1 MPPNSTVSDKPICVS
16 DSFHFSSFYW
26 RESTASL
33 AGLDQED
40 SPSPGAGGDDDD
52 SVAGINNINGR
63 LSRSRTTTIGSDGDL
78 SSMQEENAGDQPAFK
93 PFTVANPDRVKLKF
107 YSNVLG
113 DNSTFIHY
121 GKWDGLDTEQP
132 GAYGRA
138 AEAMTDYMY
147 KLSMG
152 LLPHRAESNDL
163 RYVDLGSGTGAS
175 AIHLAE
181 KHNLTISQATC
192 INLCHDQN
200 ITAKERTAELD
211 LADKIDV
218 VEASFEETPCASNHY
233 DLSFSQD
240 AFIHAISKEKAY
252 AEAYR
257 ITKPGGAFVFCDLVC
272 GSDPDLTVQE
282 LASFAEKNRINDW
295 LNPNQIVKTCAGA
308 GWADVKFVDL
318 SVDLRISFQLMLK
331 KVTFVLEHGD
341 TGSSSSRVLLM
352 NYRDSICR
360 RITQIERGVFKWGV
374 FHARKPVCM
383 DLAVKP
389 PVPFVKTNHLIVDN
403 KDSIDESQS
412 KETNVVV
419 IDILKRMS
427 KETIEEMPSTVEL
440 LITMSAGL
448 DHIDLDACKAAGIVV
463 KNSGR
468 DAITS
473 HVVQYCLSF
482 IIIGLRDALNQLSV
496 PFPSSGWNLNW
507 NCEGK
512 PLTSST
518 IAIIG
523 MGLISKSLVE
533 EIRKIAPEARIIY
546 NTRTRDFDFENKQ
559 GLEYVANV
567 ADLASQC
574 DVLVPMCPLTRQ
586 TDNLISKDVIAQLR
600 PHAGLINM
608 SRGKI
613 VDTDAL
619 TEALETKAI
628 KYAILDTTYPE
639 PLPSDHALW
648 SLENCFI
655 FPHYATNT
663 MAVREALVS
672 EIEPIIADHY
682 GLGHS
687 DERRK
692 AEEKALRYDL
702 AVAHRLTAK
711 YGMDMLV
718 WNHISA
724 RFRTGCLI
732 TPGRKMWGK
741 IMPEDLVY
749 SSTNITADVI
759 HDAIYS
765 ARPDT
770 KSIIHLHTP
779 AATAISCLEEGF
791 QPITQDSAYFYGK
804 VATYDWDG
812 LSNESSEGPL
822 IAAAVKAVEGC
833 NTLLMHNHGFVCFGP
848 SVRHAWVLAYYFEKC
863 CEIQL
868 RVMQSGGKLRRP
880 AKAVMQKAA
889 EDSYLPEF
897 APGVCEWEGLCEEI
911 SFS

>member
-1 MPPNSTVSDKPICVS
+1 MAPNSTLTDDKPICVS
-16 DSFHFSSFYW
+16 DSFHFASFWTDSS
-26 RESTASL
+26 ANL
-33 AGLDQED
+33 AGMDRGLPLGDND
-40 SPSPGAGGDDDD
+40 SISGDGVAINSRNGA
-52 SVAGINNINGR
+52 GR
-63 LSRSRTTTIGSDGDL
+63 LSRNPSLGSDADSL
-78 SSMQEENAGDQPAFK
+78 APMNEQPVLK

-121 GKWDGLDTEQP
+121 GKWDGLDTDQP

-138 AEAMTDYMY
+138 SEAMTDYMY

-152 LLPHRAESNDL
+152 LLPHRAESNDFN
-163 RYVDLGSGTGAS
+163 YVDLGSGTGAS
-175 AIHLAE
+175 AIHLAA
-181 KHNLTISQATC
+181 KHSLTISSATC
-192 INLCHDQN
+192 INVCHEQN
-200 ITAKERTAELD
+200 VDAIERATERNVSE
-211 LADKIDV
+211 KINV
-218 VEASFEETPCASNHY
+218 VDASFDETPCPSNHY
-233 DLSFSQD
+233 DLAFSQD
-240 AFIHAISKEKAY
+240 AYIHAVSKEKAF

-257 ITKPGGAFVFCDLVC
+257 VTKPGGAFVFCDLVC
-272 GSDPDLTVQE
+272 GNDPDLTVQE
-282 LASFAEKNRINDW
+282 LAQFAERNRINDW
-295 LNPNQIVKTCAGA
+295 LNPNQIVKTCSEV
-308 GWADVKFVDL
+308 GWADVTFVDL
-318 SVDLRISFQLMLK
+318 STDLRISFQLMLK

-341 TGSSSSRVLLM
+341 TGTSSSRVLLM

-383 DLAVKP
+383 DMAVKP
-389 PVPFVKTNHLIVDN
+389 PVPFVKTNHLI
-403 KDSIDESQS
+403 IDTNEEDETKQAESE
-412 KETNVVV
+412 KNVVV
-419 IDILKRMS
+419 IDILKKMN
-427 KETIEEMPSTVEL
+427 KEAIDALPNTVEL

-448 DHIDLDACKAAGIVV
+448 DHVDLDACKARGIAV

-468 DAITS
+468 DALTS

-523 MGLISKSLVE
+523 LGLISKSLVE
-533 EIRKIAPEARIIY
+533 EIRKIAPDARIIY
-546 NTRTRDFDFENKQ
+546 NTRTRDVDFESKHKM
-559 GLEYVANV
+559 EYFSDVKE
-567 ADLASQC
+567 LACQC
-574 DVLVPMCPLTRQ
+574 DVLVPMCALNKQ
-586 TDNLISKDVIAQLR
+586 TEHIISKDVIAQLQ
-600 PHAGLINM
+600 PHAGFINM
-608 SRGKI
+608 ARGKV

-639 PLPSDHALW
+639 PLPSTHALW
-648 SLENCFI
+648 SLDNCFI

-663 MAVREALVS
+663 MAVREALVN

-702 AVAHRLTAK
+702 AVAHRLTAQ

-724 RFRTGCLI
+724 RHRTGCLI

-741 IMPEDLVY
+741 ITPDDLVY
-749 SSTNITADVI
+749 SSSNVTADII
-759 HDAIYS
+759 HDAVYS
-765 ARPDT
+765 ARPDI
-770 KSIIHLHTP
+770 KAVIHLHTP
-779 AATAISCLEEGF
+779 AATTISCLEEGF
-791 QPITQDSAYFYGK
+791 QPITQECAYFYGK

-812 LSNESSEGPL
+812 VSDDTSEGPQ
-822 IAAAVKAVEGC
+822 ISAAIKAVEGC

-868 RVMQSGGKLRRP
+868 RAMQSGGKLRRP
-880 AKAVMQKAA
+880 KKAVMQKAA
-889 EDSYLPEF
+889 KDSYLPEF
-897 APGVCEWEGLCEEI
+897 APGVCEWEALCEMI
-911 SFS
+911 SFD